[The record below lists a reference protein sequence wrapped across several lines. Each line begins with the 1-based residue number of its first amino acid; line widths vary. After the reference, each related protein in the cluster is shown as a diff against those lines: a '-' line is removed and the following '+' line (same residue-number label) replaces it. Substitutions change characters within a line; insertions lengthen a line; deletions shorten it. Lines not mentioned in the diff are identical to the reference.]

1 MPTSTAAG
9 RDARAPSRIPLD
21 GWKDILWRVKNRV
34 GRDRVALIAAGTA
47 FYLLLAI
54 FPALAALV
62 SLYGLLSDPAEVA
75 DHIEFIS
82 GILPANAFDI
92 VSDQLGRLAEAN
104 SGALSFGFLFGLG
117 AALWSANNGV
127 KAIVQ
132 SMNVAY
138 EEEEK
143 RSFLQ
148 LTLFTLA
155 VTVGTLLVVTLFI
168 FAVGVVPPLLD
179 AIGAGDTVEAVIS
192 IARWPLLL
200 IIAGVVI
207 TLIYRYAPSRKRAA
221 WRWLTWGSGL
231 ATLGWIVTSLLYS
244 WYLSN
249 LANLNETYG
258 SLGVIVGLMIW
269 LWLSMQILVIGA
281 ELDAEMEHQTEK
293 DSTVGPDKPMG
304 ERGAV
309 MADTVGQHR
318 KDAD

>member
-1 MPTSTAAG
+1 MPESDADG
-9 RDARAPSRIPLD
+9 RSADRPSRIPVE
-21 GWKDILWRVKNRV
+21 GWKDVLWRVKNRI

-47 FYLLLAI
+47 FYLLLAL

-62 SLYGLLSDPAEVA
+62 SLYGLLSDPSEVA
-75 DHIEFIS
+75 DHLEFVAD
-82 GILPANAFDI
+82 ILPANAYDL
-92 VSDQLGRLAEAN
+92 VSEQLARLAEGN
-104 SGALSFGFLFGLG
+104 TGALSFGFILGLG

-138 EEEEK
+138 REEEK
-143 RSFLQ
+143 RSFLK

-155 VTVGTLLVVTLFI
+155 TTILTLVVATLFI
-168 FAVGVVPPLLD
+168 FAIGIIPPLLD
-179 AIGAGDTVEAVIS
+179 AIGVGRTAETLFS
-192 IARWPLLL
+192 IARWPVLL
-200 IIAGVVI
+200 ILASGTIA
-207 TLIYRYAPSRKRAA
+207 LIYRYAPSRRNAE
-221 WRWLTWGSGL
+221 WRWISWGSAL
-231 ATLGWIVTSLLYS
+231 ATLGWVVTSLGYS

-281 ELDAEMEHQTEK
+281 EIDAEMEHQTAH
-293 DSTVGPDKPMG
+293 DSTVGPSRPMG

-309 MADTVGQHR
+309 VADSLGERR
-318 KDAD
+318 KDS